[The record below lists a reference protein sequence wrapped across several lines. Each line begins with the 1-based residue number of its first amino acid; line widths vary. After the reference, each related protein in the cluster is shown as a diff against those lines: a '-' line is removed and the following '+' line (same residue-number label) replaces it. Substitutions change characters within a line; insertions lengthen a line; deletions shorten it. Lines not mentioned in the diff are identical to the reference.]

1 MSPGEKVAGSFSADS
16 SDESL
21 VGIVVGASTLVTFSI
36 LYSASSKERIIHP
49 WMPAC
54 SLHTTK
60 TSCQFAPLDS
70 FERLMEQIAVDSP
83 AFPCWNVGDAVLGR
97 NSEWPEA
104 A

>member
-1 MSPGEKVAGSFSADS
+1 MRELHKSHLFVFLQLLPVR
-16 SDESL
+16 
-21 VGIVVGASTLVTFSI
+21 TLD
-36 LYSASSKERIIHP
+36 Y
-49 WMPAC
+49 
-54 SLHTTK
+54 
-60 TSCQFAPLDS
+60 